1 MIQSKD
7 AIFLTSWLNML
18 EYRFFTPVDLYPQTD
33 SILIAKRFGC
43 KVVGVD
49 ISPDLIDSKRAMR

>member
-1 MIQSKD
+1 
-7 AIFLTSWLNML
+7 ML